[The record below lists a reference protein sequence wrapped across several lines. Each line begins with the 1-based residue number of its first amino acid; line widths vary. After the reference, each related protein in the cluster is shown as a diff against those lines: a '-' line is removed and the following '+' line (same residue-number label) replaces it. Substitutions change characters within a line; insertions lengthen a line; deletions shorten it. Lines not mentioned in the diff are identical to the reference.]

1 MFSSNVLC
9 SQIKD
14 ALSLALFVIQT
25 LLTNVALFS
34 KESLNTNQNMTIL
47 NATMK
52 FILSTKRFAKSLFN
66 LLITTEIN

>member
-9 SQIKD
+9 SKIKE
-14 ALSLALFVIQT
+14 ALSSALFVIQT

-52 FILSTKRFAKSLFN
+52 FILSTKRFGKSLFN